1 MVDIEKIIVDKLWKG
16 LNILRG
22 YLDLTVAQKL
32 FRELLFIKL
41 LNDQLRKG
49 NKYFTDRVNGSL
61 ELDRYEDEIDIIFNE
76 LHFFIDSNE
85 YLNGLIIE
93 IFRLEESND
102 YKILRELLSIL
113 SSIDNTT
120 EVKPSVVYKYF
131 LDLTFK
137 NNRSEVI
144 TSPSINQLVSRIL
157 EEKEIESI
165 YDPAIGT
172 GVLTLDV
179 ASKHDNVEIYGQD
192 INREMLSICKMLLI
206 LDERI
211 QEIDNISEGNTIVN
225 PGNVKEDK
233 LQKFDCT
240 VCNAPIGLKDWGY
253 NEVASN
259 DKFNRF
265 HRGFPSR
272 SLADYA
278 FITHAVESL
287 NDNGIAVMIQATGV
301 LFREGAEGIIREKL
315 IDENLIDCIIALPNN
330 MMYGTAIPVNLIVF
344 NKNKKTEDVLFI
356 DISKEVEVNKV
367 LTIINNETINKV
379 VKIYNERLEIE
390 GLSKKVY
397 EAEIKKNSC
406 NLNVQR
412 YIEEVIEKEILDI
425 NEINAN
431 INTLRNKLEDI
442 QERLDEKISKMLF

>member
-22 YLDLTVAQKL
+22 YLELNVAQRL

-41 LNDQLRKG
+41 LNDELRKG
-49 NKYFTDRVNGSL
+49 NEYFIDRVNGIL
-61 ELDRYEDEIDIIFNE
+61 NLDICIDKIEIIFNE
-76 LHFFIDSNE
+76 LRDFINSNE
-85 YLNGLIIE
+85 YLDGLIVE
-93 IFRLEESND
+93 IFRLEESKD
-102 YKILRELLSIL
+102 YKILRELLDL
-113 SSIDNTT
+113 LNSIDNNT
-120 EVKPSVVYKYF
+120 ELKSSVLYKYF

-137 NNRSEVI
+137 NNKREV
-144 TSPSINQLVSRIL
+144 TSSPGINQLVSSLL

-172 GVLTLDV
+172 GLLTLDV
-179 ASKHDNVEIYGQD
+179 ASNHNNVKIYGQD

-211 QEIDNISEGNTIVN
+211 EDIENISEGNTIVN

-233 LQKFDCT
+233 LQKFDCI
-240 VCNAPIGLKDWGY
+240 VCNPPFGLKDWGY
-253 NEVASN
+253 NEVVSY
-259 DKFNRF
+259 DKFDRF

-287 NDNGIAVMIQATGV
+287 NDNGVAVMIEATGV

-330 MMYGTAIPVNLIVF
+330 MMYGTAIPVNLMIF

-356 DISKEVEVNKV
+356 DISKEVDVNKV
-367 LTIINNETINKV
+367 LTTINNETINKV
-379 VKIYNERLEIE
+379 VKIYNERLEIQ

-397 EAEIKKNSC
+397 EAEIKENNC

-412 YIEEVIEKEILDI
+412 YIEEYIEKEVLDI
-425 NEINAN
+425 NEINSN
-431 INTLRNKLEDI
+431 INNLRNKLANI
-442 QERLDEKISKMLF
+442 QERLDEKINM